1 MLKNTSLSV
10 RLISTFLLMST
21 LILFVGIV
29 GLMTVS
35 RLSFYINNFI
45 IDIVPSLDS
54 IGKINEGQSRI
65 DGLHRLLINPYITP
79 EERQA
84 ALVEIDKTWQRIN
97 DGFKEYELTEKKDN
111 EKKLYRELRRGWDK
125 WEQSHILFMKSEL
138 EYRNLGLVNPWETAL
153 ELTRQ
158 GKANSPE
165 MVSAQKAIVAY
176 KKLNEYTLREGYVAF
191 RQTDESIFSLLK
203 LNQSHGKSMSQD
215 SEKDLM
221 IASSLMIMGI
231 ILCLVIAITLG
242 IIIARQITTQINR
255 AVDFAKEISTGNLS
269 TEITVSSNSKDEIN
283 KLMMSFDYMTKNLNR
298 IIYQVQQSGIQV
310 TTSSTQ
316 IAASGKQLETSVTE
330 QLASTNE
337 VAATSKEISAN
348 SKELV
353 RTVQEVTSL
362 SQGTTIAAS
371 DSQKDLLRMGATM
384 QQLMEATNSITSKL
398 EIISK
403 KAHNIS
409 NVVVAITKLADQTN
423 LLSLNAAIEAEKAGE
438 YGLGFAVV
446 AREIRRLADQT
457 AISTID
463 IEQMVRQM
471 QSSVSTGVMEMDKFS
486 AEVGK
491 SVEDVVSISNKVG
504 HIIEQVQELTPRYE
518 VVSQGMEAQFLGAD
532 QISEAMSQLSANSL
546 QTVASLREI
555 NHAIAQLNQV
565 AQNLHQEM
573 DKFKV
578 A

>member
-97 DGFKEYELTEKKDN
+97 DGFKQYELTEKKDN
-111 EKKLYRELRRGWDK
+111 EKELYRELRRGWDK

-165 MVSAQKAIVAY
+165 MVSAQKAIAAY